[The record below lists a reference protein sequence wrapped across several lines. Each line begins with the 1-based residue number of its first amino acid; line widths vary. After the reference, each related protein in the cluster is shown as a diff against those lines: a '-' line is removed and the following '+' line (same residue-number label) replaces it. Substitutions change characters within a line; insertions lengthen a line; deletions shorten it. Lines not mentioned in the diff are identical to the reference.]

1 MAHRNA
7 GLNVTF
13 KQLEAFLASA
23 NARSFS
29 AAASELH
36 TTQSAISKRVAEVER
51 ACGAPLLHRGSR
63 GLELTQAGR
72 QLLPLAQEAQRLLL
86 RIEHEVSND
95 EQELRGLYRIGV
107 TELIALTWLTHL
119 IQKLRA
125 LYPRLTL
132 EPVVDAGLK
141 LLEDLD
147 ANRIDLA
154 ILPGTHWG
162 ERFVVSQVGQVE
174 DYWVASPALDIPDR
188 PLLPHEFAHY
198 PMLEQSQGSSKN
210 IFYAAWRAQHGFAFN
225 QVFATNNVTVL
236 RELTIAGLGI
246 SQLAVDF
253 VAPDLAAGRLRIVH
267 SDPMPPPMVYS
278 AVYKATGSSHALS
291 RLAALAAETCDFTRH
306 ANSRQAPPGQA
317 SPSR

>member
-1 MAHRNA
+1 MPTRNA
-7 GLNVTF
+7 GLNITF

-29 AAASELH
+29 GAASALH
-36 TTQSAISKRVAEVER
+36 TTQSAISKRIAEIER
-51 ACGAPLLHRGSR
+51 SCGAPLLHRGSR
-63 GLELTQAGR
+63 GLQLTQAGR
-72 QLLPLAQEAQRLLL
+72 QLLPLAQESERLLL
-86 RIEHEVSND
+86 RIEHEVSN

-125 LYPRLTL
+125 LYPRLML
-132 EPVVDAGLK
+132 EPVVDAGMK
-141 LLEDLD
+141 LLDDVD

-154 ILPGTHWG
+154 IMPGTHWG
-162 ERFVVSQVGQVE
+162 ERFLSLKVGQVE
-174 DYWVASPALDIPDR
+174 DYWVASPALELPDR

-210 IFYAAWRAQHGFAFN
+210 IFYAAWRAQHGFVFN

-246 SQLAVDF
+246 SQLAVDY
-253 VAPDLAAGRLRIVH
+253 VASDLAAGRLRIVR

-278 AVYKATGSSHALS
+278 AVYKAAGASHALG
-291 RLAALAAETCDFTRH
+291 RLAALAAETCDFTRQ
-306 ANSRQAPPGQA
+306 ANSR
-317 SPSR
+317 